1 MSAATA
7 FAPVFVMVALTFVL
21 LFSAGIARARALRAG
36 EVREKDIALREPN
49 WPERPTQ
56 LINAY
61 QNQLELPV
69 LYYLVVVAAFFSANM
84 TGPMLALSW
93 AFVVARLAHAAVH
106 VTSNR
111 LRLRFMTF
119 VAGLVILMAMWA
131 LFLLQLLLAPA

>member
-131 LFLLQLLLAPA
+131 LFLVQLLLAPA